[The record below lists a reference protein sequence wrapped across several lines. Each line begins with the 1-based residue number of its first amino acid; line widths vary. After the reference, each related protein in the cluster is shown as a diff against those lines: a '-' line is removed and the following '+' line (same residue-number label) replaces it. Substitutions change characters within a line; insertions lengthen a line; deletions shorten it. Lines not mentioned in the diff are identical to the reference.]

1 MLRRSNWKNVDKQE
15 KFLLPKLHVVL
26 MALLSNAMVAK
37 TQKSNG
43 KFSLQPDIK
52 IYALQEV
59 CNNFLYNSTMRLKQL
74 KAYMNFNHGM

>member
-43 KFSLQPDIK
+43 KFSLQPDITRK
-52 IYALQEV
+52 KTLSKLPASIVLDV
-59 CNNFLYNSTMRLKQL
+59 LCFLAFHLLIAS
-74 KAYMNFNHGM
+74 